1 MWGVCVCVCVCVC
14 VRRERKHGGRGGVC
28 VLLVDW
34 LQGVM
39 LGLRLHL

>member
-1 MWGVCVCVCVCVC
+1 MWGVYVCVCVCARMH
-14 VRRERKHGGRGGVC
+14 VRRKRKCGGGG

-39 LGLRLHL
+39 LGLRPHL

>member
-1 MWGVCVCVCVCVC
+1 MWCVCVCVCVCVC
-14 VRRERKHGGRGGVC
+14 TERENAGLG

-39 LGLRLHL
+39 LGLRPHL